1 MVEYPFEINYANVI
15 RADDLLECTRDL
27 ARTLKHNPYLSFGDY
42 MNEMPT
48 AVLDELLEIADSEH
62 NDHFDELVLLSEM
75 LSRAEGLDASQTD
88 EESVFR
94 LKIFMSILAIEGLAR
109 KGLIKVYRENYSF
122 GEDMLNKMVA
132 KRLDDDS

>member
-94 LKIFMSILAIEGLAR
+94 LNIFMSILAIEGLAR
-109 KGLIKVYRENYSF
+109 KGLIQVYRENYSF